1 MRMLITGSGWVIDGL
16 KCAHLNIT
24 KYSPMRVGKYIP
36 LPKGIKNKRCLLNL
50 QNDDNQYVQN
60 DVH

>member
-1 MRMLITGSGWVIDGL
+1 MIDGL

-36 LPKGIKNKRCLLNL
+36 LPEGIKNKQCLLNL
-50 QNDDNQYVQN
+50 RNKDNQYVQFEKYEF
-60 DVH
+60 